1 MRPKSA
7 KTIERAIRAAAG
19 AALMAGGAAP
29 SEAAAALGVGT
40 QTLGRDAA
48 LIAGPLGKSTVEAA
62 RKLLQG
68 SALVA
73 AQRVVTSIDDGECD
87 GQTRLRAATTVLDRV
102 GLGAQ
107 AQLAV
112 TVSQQSDAELR
123 ALALEA
129 VAALRESGELD

>member
-1 MRPKSA
+1 MLA
-7 KTIERAIRAAAG
+7 TAVMAAQG
-19 AALMAGGAAP
+19 LPQAAVA
-29 SEAAAALGVGT
+29 EQLGVSAHT
-40 QTLGRDAA
+40 VARDMAQVATVVGR
-48 LIAGPLGKSTVEAA
+48 STVEAA